1 VLRVCYVGGTIK
13 RSEQMS
19 LKKMIFRGTRGK
31 AFCQFF
37 DVEIEQDDRMV
48 GVNDHQ
54 EKLVYI
60 VFFEEGL
67 YTKDRVFR
75 ICQSVSSDPV

>member
-1 VLRVCYVGGTIK
+1 
-13 RSEQMS
+13 MS

-37 DVEIEQDDRMV
+37 NVEIDVSDRMK
-48 GVNDHQ
+48 GVNDHL

-60 VFFEEGL
+60 VFFEEGI
-67 YTKDRVFR
+67 YTKDKVLR
-75 ICQSVSSDPV
+75 IC